1 MTTSSRIREAQD
13 ARLRANTVG
22 QPAGSSPATTE
33 RSAGEEFIRG
43 QLRALEPAIGRA
55 LPTGIRSDRFVRI
68 ILTEISKNPK
78 LAQCHPQTILGAVM
92 TAAQLGLEFGPLG
105 HAYLVPYKGKCSLIV
120 GYKGYIDLARRSGQL
135 RSIVARAVHERD
147 QFEFAFGTEETLRHR
162 PCLDAA
168 PGPAIAYY
176 GIARL
181 QDGDPIHLVLS
192 PTDVE
197 RFRLRSMSGAS
208 DDTNSPWRTD
218 YDAMAMKTVIRRMV
232 PWLPLSVEAARA
244 IETDEHVIEW
254 DGSSANVLADPDAP
268 IDTIDAGSSPA
279 DDPAAAPASDDQA
292 DPAAGNPTEETPQ

>member
-1 MTTSSRIREAQD
+1 MTATSRIREAQE
-13 ARLRANTVG
+13 ARLRANTTG
-22 QPAGSSPATTE
+22 QPPAGSTLATPE

-55 LPTGIRSDRFVRI
+55 LPTGVRSDRFVRI
-68 ILTEISKNPK
+68 ILTEISKKPK

-162 PCLDAA
+162 PCLDAS
-168 PGPAIAYY
+168 PGPAVAYY

-254 DGSSANVLADPDAP
+254 DGSNTNVLTDP
-268 IDTIDAGSSPA
+268 DTIDAGLPPA
-279 DDPAAAPASDDQA
+279 DPAAAPASDDQ
-292 DPAAGNPTEETPQ
+292 DPAGSDPTEETPQ